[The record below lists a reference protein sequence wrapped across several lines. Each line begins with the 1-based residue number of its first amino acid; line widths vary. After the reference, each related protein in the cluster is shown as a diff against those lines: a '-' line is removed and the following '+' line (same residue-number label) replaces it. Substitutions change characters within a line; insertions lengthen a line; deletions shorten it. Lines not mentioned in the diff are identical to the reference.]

1 MVDSKQMG
9 QFICTCRKEKKLTQK
24 QLGELLDVTE
34 KAVSK
39 WETGRSIPDIGIIE
53 SLCEALEID
62 ISELLSGKRI
72 DEKDYKDET
81 KKLLIMSFTER
92 QLFRAQAGLYVMQM
106 IALLLMWL
114 PIINNQTDALLPPV
128 TPINL
133 FCWCACIALFVLI
146 RYTDKKLPEK
156 SVRMLPIINNQT
168 DALLPPVTPIN
179 LFCWCACIALF
190 VLIRYTDKK
199 LPEKSVRMTNI
210 RLEIGHGVMYM
221 IIFMSMFFL
230 TPNSRRLASEASAD
244 EIAFVLV
251 IVILAVILSAVIS
264 IISVKVRRWCDKE
277 N

>member
-62 ISELLSGKRI
+62 IGELLSGKRI

-81 KKLLIMSFTER
+81 KKLLMMSFTER

-156 SVRMLPIINNQT
+156 SVRM
-168 DALLPPVTPIN
+168 
-179 LFCWCACIALF
+179 
-190 VLIRYTDKK
+190 
-199 LPEKSVRMTNI
+199 TNT

>member
-1 MVDSKQMG
+1 MVDSKQLG
-9 QFICTCRKEKKLTQK
+9 QFICTCRKAKKLTQK

-39 WETGRSIPDIGIIE
+39 WETGRSIPDIRIIE
-53 SLCEALEID
+53 ALCEALEID
-62 ISELLSGKRI
+62 IGELLSGKRI
-72 DEKDYKDET
+72 DAKDYKDET
-81 KKLLIMSFTER
+81 KKH
-92 QLFRAQAGLYVMQM
+92 VMQM

-133 FCWCACIALFVLI
+133 FCCCACIALF
-146 RYTDKKLPEK
+146 
-156 SVRMLPIINNQT
+156 M
-168 DALLPPVTPIN
+168 
-179 LFCWCACIALF
+179 
-190 VLIRYTDKK
+190 LIRYTDKK
-199 LPEKSVRMTNI
+199 LPEKSVRMTNT

-244 EIAFVLV
+244 KIVVVLV
-251 IVILAVILSAVIS
+251 IVALAMIFSAVMS
-264 IISVKVRRWCDKE
+264 IIFVKARRWYDKE